1 MENKLNM
8 VIIDKDE
15 YYELR
20 NFKEEYLKG
29 KFFVSKDNIS
39 PYHIEHKFYTE
50 SEAIGQLLKENEL
63 RMDIIR
69 SNDEMIS
76 ILEKQIEIL
85 RAKKQNTF
93 VKVWKYLF

>member
-20 NFKEEYLKG
+20 KFKEEYLKG
-29 KFFVSKDNIS
+29 KFFVSKGNIS
-39 PYHIEHKFYTE
+39 PYYIEHKFYTE

-63 RMDIIR
+63 RMSIIR

-85 RAKKQNTF
+85 RVKKQNTF